1 VKGFLKAFLRLLL
14 WVLLLAILCAGVF
27 FACRL
32 FFGLPATTSAVAC
45 LVPVVLLLAG
55 LLVYRLVVRR
65 RRNRQLRRIVSLDP
79 GLADNTPQERKL
91 LENRWTRAVSILRTS
106 YLGRFGNPL
115 YALPWYMVMGKSGSG
130 KTSAIN
136 RCGLNAMLTDVSPQ
150 QERAGTRNCDWF
162 FFRETVVLDTA
173 GRYAV
178 PQNEGADDAEW
189 REFLLQLAKYRRREP
204 LNGLIV
210 TVAADTLS
218 GDGSRLLGDARCLR
232 RRLDE
237 VMRILGAK
245 FPVYL
250 MITKIDLPA
259 GMARV
264 LEGLPPVL
272 RDQCAGRIIQSPD
285 RKELVPVSVQIER
298 AWYDILNHFRQF
310 CLYRDNGG
318 QPPEAQRILAW
329 EELKAMTPALKA
341 FAVELFAENPY
352 QETPFLRGI
361 FFSSA
366 LRGDAEKRSAAFPR
380 LDALLRRARRTPE
393 NVRGMFL
400 HDFFAKVLP
409 GDRNLYRPV
418 AEYLRWRSSVR
429 LFAYALMLIV
439 PFGISSLTLLS
450 FRHNESVMQEAVPP
464 RRPAPGA
471 DIIASL
477 LAYEQNYRDAA
488 RLEREAAAHSL
499 PSMGFSHAEKAL
511 AVFNR
516 TLNTAFDQ
524 DVLNTAD
531 RIMEERR
538 SKITPD
544 TPDEEVFTLAADL
557 IWRFDTANGVLQG
570 KSLEDLLAVPA
581 MPQGILSSLQVDKV
595 PLLAPAVAYSM
606 AVRYHTTSDM
616 EVLRQSL
623 RSMRAS
629 LARLPKLKP
638 NSLQWIARRAGS
650 LSMLSPLPAGV
661 FWPGNAQVLDTVRLD
676 PAYTGKGFKATLDY
690 LNNLTLIV
698 DTEDLQ
704 PDTRDFL
711 RWYAGSF
718 AEAWRVFLGDFV
730 RTMLD
735 LAPNN
740 RQGAAMTLMSSRG
753 NPFFAAALRADEELA
768 PVRPYLDPLPDWVN
782 DLAVWAEALRM
793 ENAAKQEQQQP
804 TVADRVRLTAR
815 KFYSEF
821 DSQLD
826 TEDGMRRAK
835 AVPLVKDV
843 DDYLNALHD
852 LVRYTVQ
859 DDTAFI
865 AVQDAMPDEKNKNS
879 PSAALNLAKT
889 VSLTMLNGINTA
901 QDEDSP
907 VLLLGNGPLTY
918 FTTALVNAA
927 ACRIQ
932 AMWEGTVLAK
942 AGAAVPAQL
951 QQALFAEQGGLARD
965 FADKTLAYYLEP
977 TINGYTSQAVNGV
990 SVPFAPEFLHFLNA
1004 GTLGYRPMPQEY
1016 AVTVDAVPVDVNDD
1030 ALEKPYASIL
1040 SLSCARD
1047 KQELV
1052 NYNSPASRRFT
1063 WQRDGCG
1070 DTRLSVAFKS
1080 LTLDVLYAGEGGF
1093 VGFLNDFQYGSKT
1106 FTPQDFP
1113 DREAVLKKL
1122 GVREITL
1129 RYKLSGAD
1137 AVLRGASYTPGT
1149 LPFVAAECRR

>member
-1 VKGFLKAFLRLLL
+1 MKGFLKAFLRLLL
-14 WVLLLAILCAGVF
+14 WVLLLAVLCAGIF
-27 FACRL
+27 FACR
-32 FFGLPATTSAVAC
+32 FYGLPATASAVAC
-45 LVPVVLLLAG
+45 AVPAVLLLAG
-55 LLVYRLVVRR
+55 LLVYRLVVRS
-65 RRNRQLRRIVSLDP
+65 RRNRQLQRIVTVDP

-91 LENRWTRAVSILRTS
+91 LENRWARAVSILHTS

-115 YALPWYMVMGKSGSG
+115 YALPWYMVMGRSGSG
-130 KTSAIN
+130 KTSAIS

-150 QERAGTRNCDWF
+150 QERTGTRNCDWF

-204 LNGLIV
+204 LNGMVV
-210 TVAADTLS
+210 TVAADTLT
-218 GDGSRLLGDARCLR
+218 GDGAQLLGDARCLR

-250 MITKIDLPA
+250 MVTKIDLPA
-259 GMARV
+259 GMASV
-264 LEGLPPVL
+264 LEDLPPAVKD
-272 RDQCAGRIIQSPD
+272 RCAGCIIQSPD

-298 AWYDILNHFRQF
+298 AWQEILEHFRRF
-310 CLYRDNGG
+310 CLYRETGA
-318 QPPEAQRILAW
+318 QTPEAQRLLAW

-341 FAVELFAENPY
+341 FAQELFAENPY

-366 LRGDAEKRSAAFPR
+366 LRRDAEKHSAAFPR
-380 LDALLRRARRTPE
+380 LDGLVRRYLRTPE

-400 HDFFAKVLP
+400 RDFFAKVLP
-409 GDRNLYRPV
+409 GDRNLYRPI

-429 LFAYALMLIV
+429 LIAYALMLLV

-450 FRHNESVMQEAVPP
+450 FQHNESVMQAAVAPQRPTSGADVATRLLSYEQRYREAV
-464 RRPAPGA
+464 RM
-471 DIIASL
+471 
-477 LAYEQNYRDAA
+477 
-488 RLEREAAAHSL
+488 ERETEARSL
-499 PSMGFSHAEKAL
+499 PSMGFNHAEKAV
-511 AVFNR
+511 AVFNSA
-516 TLNTAFDQ
+516 LNAAFDQ
-524 DVLNTAD
+524 DILNTAD
-531 RIMEERR
+531 TIMEERR

-544 TPDEEVFTLAADL
+544 TPDDEVFMLAADL

-570 KSLEDLLAVPA
+570 KSLEELLAVPA
-581 MPQGILSSLQVDKV
+581 MPQGILSSLGVDKI
-595 PLLAPAVAYSM
+595 PMLAPAVAYIM
-606 AVRYHTTSDM
+606 AVRYHTTTDKEM
-616 EVLRQSL
+616 LQQSL

-638 NSLQWIARRAGS
+638 NSLQWLARRAGS
-650 LSMLSPLPAGV
+650 LSMLPYLQAGV
-661 FWPGNAQVLDTVRLD
+661 FWPGNTQALDGVRLD

-698 DTEDLQ
+698 DSEDLQ
-704 PDTRDFL
+704 PDTKDFL
-711 RWYAGSF
+711 RWYANGY
-718 AEAWRVFLGDFV
+718 ADAWRVFIGDFT
-730 RTMLD
+730 RTMLA
-735 LAPNN
+735 LAATN
-740 RQGAAMTLMSSRG
+740 RKGSAMTLMSSYE
-753 NPFFAAALRADEELA
+753 NPFFAAALRADEELG
-768 PVRPYLDPLPDWVN
+768 PVRPYLDPIPDWVN

-793 ENAAKQEQQQP
+793 ENAAQEEKRQP
-804 TVADRVRLTAR
+804 TVTDRVRLAAQ

-821 DSQLD
+821 DAHLS
-826 TEDGMRRAK
+826 TEDGRRRAQ
-835 AVPLVKDV
+835 AVALVKNV
-843 DDYLNALHD
+843 DDYLKALRD

-859 DDTAFI
+859 DDSAFI
-865 AVQDAMPDEKNKNS
+865 AVQDAMPDEKNKNA
-879 PSAALNLAKT
+879 PTAAVNLAKT
-889 VSLTMLNGINTA
+889 ASLTMLNGINAT
-901 QDEDSP
+901 QNEDSP
-907 VLLLGNGPLTY
+907 VLLLGDGPLNY
-918 FTTALVNAA
+918 FTSALVNAA

-932 AMWEGTVLAK
+932 ALWEGTVLAK
-942 AGAAVPAQL
+942 AGAASPAQL
-951 QQALFAEQGGLARD
+951 QQTLFAEQGGLARD

-977 TINGYTSQAVNGV
+977 TINGYTTQEVNGV
-990 SVPFAPEFLHFLNA
+990 PVPFAPEFLQFLNA

-1040 SLSCARD
+1040 SLDCARD

-1080 LTLDVLYAGEGGF
+1080 MTLDVLYPGQSGF
-1093 VGFLNDFQYGSKT
+1093 VAFLNDFQYGSKT
-1106 FTPQDFP
+1106 FAPHDFP
-1113 DREAVLKKL
+1113 DKEAVLKKL
-1122 GVREITL
+1122 GVTQLTL

-1137 AVLRGASYTPGT
+1137 AILRGASYTPGT
-1149 LPFVAAECRR
+1149 LPFVAAECSR

>member
-1 VKGFLKAFLRLLL
+1 MKGFLNAFLRLLL
-14 WVLLLAILCAGVF
+14 LVLLLGVLCAGLFLACRFFGLPTTTSAVICALPAVLLLA
-27 FACRL
+27 
-32 FFGLPATTSAVAC
+32 
-45 LVPVVLLLAG
+45 VLLI
-55 LLVYRLVVRR
+55 YRLVVRR
-65 RRNRQLRRIVSLDP
+65 HRNRQLRRIVTLDP

-91 LENRWTRAVSILRTS
+91 LENRWARAVSILRTS

-218 GDGSRLLGDARCLR
+218 GDGGQLPGDARCLR

-250 MITKIDLPA
+250 MVTKIDLPA
-259 GMARV
+259 GMDRV
-264 LEGLPPVL
+264 LEDLPPEIKE
-272 RDQCAGRIIQSPD
+272 QCAGRIIQSPD

-298 AWYDILNHFRQF
+298 AWQDILDHFRRY
-310 CLYRDNGG
+310 CLYRENRG
-318 QPPEAQRILAW
+318 QTPEAQRILAW
-329 EELKAMTPALKA
+329 EELKAMTPALQA
-341 FAVELFAENPY
+341 FAGELFAENPY

-366 LRGDAEKRSAAFPR
+366 LRRDGGKHSAAFPR
-380 LDALLRRARRTPE
+380 LDTLLRRPRRTPE

-400 HDFFAKVLP
+400 RDFFAKVLP
-409 GDRNLYRPV
+409 ADRNLYRPI

-429 LFAYALMLIV
+429 LIAYALMLIV

-450 FRHNESVMQEAVPP
+450 FQHNEKVMQAIVPP
-464 RRPAPGA
+464 QRPAPGA
-471 DIIASL
+471 DTATRL
-477 LAYEQNYRDAA
+477 LAYEQRYRDAA
-488 RLEREAAAHSL
+488 RMERETAEQTL
-499 PSMGFSHAEKAL
+499 PSMGFNHAEEA
-511 AVFNR
+511 AAAFNR
-516 TLNTAFDQ
+516 AVNASFEQ
-524 DVLNTAD
+524 DILHTAD
-531 RIMEERR
+531 TIMEERLGR
-538 SKITPD
+538 ITPD
-544 TPDEEVFTLAADL
+544 TPDDEVFTLAADL
-557 IWRFDTANGVLQG
+557 IWRFDTANGVLHG
-570 KSLEDLLAVPA
+570 KSLEELLAIPA
-581 MPQGILSSLQVDKV
+581 MPQGILSSLGVDKI
-595 PLLAPAVAYSM
+595 PMLPPAVAYIM
-606 AVRYHTTSDM
+606 AVRYHTTTDR
-616 EVLRQSL
+616 EALRQSL

-650 LSMLSPLPAGV
+650 LSMLPYLQAGV
-661 FWPGNAQVLDTVRLD
+661 FRPDNAQALDAVRLE
-676 PAYTGKGFKATLDY
+676 PAYTSKGFKTTLDY
-690 LNNLTLIV
+690 LDNLTLIV
-698 DTEDLQ
+698 NNEDLR
-704 PDTRDFL
+704 PDAEDFL
-711 RWYAGSF
+711 RRYANSYV
-718 AEAWRVFLGDFV
+718 EAWRVFIGDFV
-730 RTMLD
+730 RTMLE
-735 LAPNN
+735 LAASN
-740 RQGAAMTLMSSRG
+740 RKGADMTLMSSDE

-768 PVRPYLDPLPDWVN
+768 PVRPYLDPPPPWVE
-782 DLAVWAEALRM
+782 DLNILAEALRM
-793 ENAAKQEQQQP
+793 ENAAKQEQRQP
-804 TVADRVRLTAR
+804 SVAERVRLAAQN
-815 KFYSEF
+815 FYGEF
-821 DSQLD
+821 DAHLS
-826 TEDGMRRAK
+826 TEDGKRRAR
-835 AVPLVKDV
+835 AGSLVKDL
-843 DDYLNALHD
+843 DEYLKALRE

-859 DDTAFI
+859 DDTAFV
-865 AVQDAMPDEKNKNS
+865 AVQDAMPDEKNKNAPTAAVNS
-879 PSAALNLAKT
+879 AKTAALALMN
-889 VSLTMLNGINTA
+889 SISPA
-901 QDEDSP
+901 QFESSP
-907 VLLLGNGPLTY
+907 VLVLGNGPLNY
-918 FTTALVNAA
+918 FTAALVNAA

-932 AMWEGTVLAK
+932 ALWEGTVLAK
-942 AGAAVPAQL
+942 AGAVSPAQL
-951 QQALFAEQGGLARD
+951 QQTLFAEQGGLARD
-965 FADKTLAYYLEP
+965 FADKTLAYFLEP
-977 TINGYTSQAVNGV
+977 TIHGYTSQAVNGV
-990 SVPFAPEFLHFLNA
+990 SVPFTPEFLQFLNA

-1016 AVTVDAVPVDVNDD
+1016 AITVDAVPVDVNDD

-1047 KQELV
+1047 RQELV

-1080 LTLDVLYAGEGGF
+1080 LTLDVLYAGESGF
-1093 VGFLNDFQYGSKT
+1093 VSFLNDFQYGSKT
-1106 FTPQDFP
+1106 FTPHDFP

-1122 GVREITL
+1122 GVTEITL